1 MYRKRLMEQRLREAI
16 ASVPAV
22 VLVGARQVGKSTLL
36 QHVAPDAAVVVFDP
50 IQDVANA
57 RRDPDLF
64 LASQPRPLI
73 LDEIQYAP
81 EVAAALKRAIDRDR
95 RPGQYLITGS
105 QQWSVMASL
114 AESLAGRA
122 LILDLEGFSSAELA
136 DESVG
141 WLGRWLAAPDVP
153 PVTATAQPYPFVEQL
168 WRGFLPEAQTLPAT
182 LIPDFHRSYQTT
194 YIERDIRL
202 LADVSDWA
210 AFARFTRLLAALTA
224 QEINRSQLGRD
235 IGITPPTATA
245 WTRMLVA
252 TCQWHEVE
260 PWYGNALKRLSK
272 RPKGYA
278 ADSGQVCASL
288 AIPSPSALLDHPA
301 FGAVVES
308 ALVGDLRRLAACM
321 PTRPVFHHWRSHGGA
336 EVDVVL
342 AYGNRLHPIEIKA
355 SSHPGRDDMRGIT
368 AFRTDHPRQAQDMA
382 LILAPVERGY
392 QVGEQCWVVP
402 WCAQ

>member
-1 MYRKRLMEQRLREAI
+1 MYHKRLIERHLQDALA
-16 ASVPAV
+16 AFPV
-22 VLVGARQVGKSTLL
+22 VVVVGARQVGKSTLL
-36 QHVAPDAAVVVFDP
+36 RHVAPAAAAIVFDP
-50 IQDVANA
+50 IQDIANA
-57 RRDPDLF
+57 RKDPDLF

-81 EVAAALKRAIDRDR
+81 EVVAALKRAVDRDR

-122 LILDLEGFSSAELA
+122 LILDLEGFAAAELA
-136 DESVG
+136 DLETG
-141 WLGRWLAAPDVP
+141 WLGRWLDAPNQP
-153 PVTATAQPYPFVEQL
+153 PVAASTQPRPFTEQL
-168 WRGFLPEAQTLPAT
+168 WRGFLPEAQDLPAG

-202 LADVSDWA
+202 LAEVSDWA

-224 QEINRSQLGRD
+224 QEVNRSELGRE
-235 IGITPPTATA
+235 IGVTPQTATA

-252 TCQWHEVE
+252 TCQWHEVV
-260 PWYGNALKRLSK
+260 PWHGNVIKRLSK

-288 AIPSPSALLDHPA
+288 AIPSPSALLDHPS
-301 FGAVVES
+301 FGAIVET
-308 ALVGDLRRLAACM
+308 ALIGDLRRMASALS
-321 PTRPVFHHWRSHGGA
+321 TRPIFHHWRSHGGA
-336 EVDVVL
+336 EVDTVL
-342 AYGNRLHPIEIKA
+342 SYGSRLHPIEIKA
-355 SSHPGRDDMRGIT
+355 SSHPGSDDMRGIR
-368 AFRTDHPRQAQDMA
+368 AFRADHPKHAHDMA

-392 QVGEQCWVVP
+392 QIGDQCWVVP
-402 WCAQ
+402 WHAG

>member
-1 MYRKRLMEQRLREAI
+1 MYRSRLMEWRVREAL
-16 ASVPAV
+16 AAVPAV

-36 QHVAPDAAVVVFDP
+36 RHLAPTATAIVFDP
-50 IQDVANA
+50 VQDIANA

-64 LASQPRPLI
+64 LASHPRPLI

-81 EVAAALKRAIDRDR
+81 ELVPALKRAIDRDR

-122 LILDLEGFSSAELA
+122 LVLDLEGFCAAELA
-136 DESVG
+136 ARDRG
-141 WLGRWLAAPDVP
+141 WLGRWLDAPDAP
-153 PVTATAQPYPFVEQL
+153 PTAATAQPRPFAQQL
-168 WRGFLPEAQTLPAT
+168 WRGFLPEAQELPAS

-194 YIERDIRL
+194 YIERDVRL

-224 QEINRSQLGRD
+224 QEVNRSQLGRD
-235 IGITPPTATA
+235 IGITPQTATA

-252 TCQWHEVE
+252 TCQWHEVD
-260 PWYGNALKRLSK
+260 PWHGNEVKRLSR

-278 ADSGQVCASL
+278 ADAGQVCASL
-288 AIPSPSALLDHPA
+288 AIPSPAALLDHPA
-301 FGAVVES
+301 FGAIVET
-308 ALVGDLRRLAACM
+308 ALVGDLRRQAAAL
-321 PTRPVFHHWRSHGGA
+321 PTRPVFRHWRSHGGA
-336 EVDVVL
+336 EVDLVL
-342 AYGNRLHPIEIKA
+342 EYAGRLHPVEIKA
-355 SSHPGRDDMRGIT
+355 TTHPGRGDMRGIT
-368 AFRTDHPRQAQDMA
+368 AFRGDHPKHARDAA
-382 LILAPVERGY
+382 LILAPSERGY

-402 WCAQ
+402 WHAA